1 MSELSPKALA
11 DAVSISPSY
20 ASMILSGERKLPI
33 PLAISI
39 YRATGEKM
47 GPLAGQTDQDI
58 EAAARLHG
66 LAA

>member
-1 MSELSPKALA
+1 MDALTPKSLVE
-11 DAVSISPSY
+11 AVNISPSY
-20 ASMILSGERKLPI
+20 ASMILSGDRDPPV

-39 YRATGEKM
+39 FRKTGHKI
-47 GPLAGQTDQDI
+47 GPLVGQTDEDI